1 MRSGD
6 ATGRGRWLYVLG
18 ALLLVVG
25 IGTALYNLWP
35 DLAFRMRLTRAEFPY
50 PSVPAET
57 AGVEPTSRTVPDGR
71 RVVVPRVRIDVAVSE
86 GDVDTALKTGAY
98 RHETTARP
106 GEQGNTVI
114 AAHRTS
120 RQFALLHLLEPGDD
134 IIVYWDGVEF
144 DYAVTR
150 VFEVTAVE
158 TSILDVGSKE
168 QLTLYTCTPR
178 FLGNKRTVVIA
189 ERVPAPLS
197 RASNRLGLA
206 VVLTEDL
213 VRAGVVEERQWHLG
227 ICTAHNTEHVY
238 SYRAEGCT
246 GRHAVLAALAA

>member
-1 MRSGD
+1 MHSAQPTRRD
-6 ATGRGRWLYVLG
+6 RWMYVLG
-18 ALLLVVG
+18 ALLLIVG
-25 IGTALYNLWP
+25 IGTALYNVWP
-35 DLAFRMRLTRAEFPY
+35 DLAFRMRLTRAAYPY

-86 GDVDTALKTGAY
+86 GDANAALRAGAY

-106 GEQGNTVI
+106 GEQGNAVI
-114 AAHRTS
+114 AGHRTR

-134 IIVYWDGVEF
+134 IIVYWDGVEY

-189 ERVPAPLS
+189 ERVPA
-197 RASNRLGLA
+197 
-206 VVLTEDL
+206 
-213 VRAGVVEERQWHLG
+213 Q
-227 ICTAHNTEHVY
+227 
-238 SYRAEGCT
+238 
-246 GRHAVLAALAA
+246 